1 MKLLITGAKGQV
13 GSELV
18 KDAQAR
24 DYEVFDFGSREL
36 DITNFKQLMQKVE
49 QIRPDVIINAAAY
62 TAVDKAEQESEL
74 AYAVNALGSE
84 NLAKASKQQTIPL
97 LYISTDYVFDGEKDT
112 PYTEMDQPNPTGVYG
127 ASKLQGDQAIEAI
140 WSRHIILRVSWVF
153 GEQGNNF
160 VKTMLRL
167 AEQRDELGIVND
179 QFGAP
184 TSARAISQSLLS
196 ILEADNFNQPD
207 FLWGTYHLQSEP
219 GVTWFEFAREI
230 FKQAEKLGLINK
242 TMKLNPISS
251 SEFPTPVKRP
261 ANSKLDGIKLK
272 QNFAL
277 KPVQWQD
284 DLQQMLK
291 NMSAITS

>member
-1 MKLLITGAKGQV
+1 MKLLINGAKGQV

-24 DYEVFDFGSREL
+24 GYEVYGFGSREL
-36 DITNFKQLMQKVE
+36 DITHFEQLMQKVE

-62 TAVDKAEQESEL
+62 TAVDKAEQESEQ

-84 NLAKASKQQTIPL
+84 NLAKASKQMAIPL
-97 LYISTDYVFDGEKDT
+97 LHISTDYVFDGEKDT

-167 AEQRDELGIVND
+167 AKQQDELSIVND

-196 ILEADNFNQPD
+196 ILETDNFNQPD
-207 FLWGTYHLQSEP
+207 FPWGTYHLQSEP

-230 FKQAEKLGLINK
+230 FQQAEKLGLINK
-242 TMKLNPISS
+242 TMKLNPIPS

>member
-24 DYEVFDFGSREL
+24 GYEVYGFSSREL
-36 DITNFKQLMQKVE
+36 DITHFEQLMQKVE

-62 TAVDKAEQESEL
+62 TAVDKAEQESEQ
-74 AYAVNALGSE
+74 AYAVNAQGSK
-84 NLAKASKQQTIPL
+84 NLAKASKQMAIPL
-97 LYISTDYVFDGEKDT
+97 LHISTDYVFDGEKDT
-112 PYTEMDQPNPTGVYG
+112 PYTEVDQPNPTGVYG

-140 WSRHIILRVSWVF
+140 WPRHIILRVSWVF

-167 AEQRDELGIVND
+167 AEQRDELSIVND

-196 ILEADNFNQPD
+196 ILEVNNFNQPD
-207 FLWGTYHLQSEP
+207 FPWGTYHLQSEP

-230 FKQAEKLGLINK
+230 FQQAEKLGLINK
-242 TMKLNPISS
+242 TMKLNPIPS

-261 ANSKLDGIKLK
+261 ANSKLDGIKLQ
-272 QNFAL
+272 QNFDL

>member
-24 DYEVFDFGSREL
+24 GYEVFDFGSREL
-36 DITNFKQLMQKVE
+36 DITNFEQLMQKVE
-49 QIRPDVIINAAAY
+49 QIHPDVIINAAAY
-62 TAVDKAEQESEL
+62 TAVDKAEQESEQ

-84 NLAKASKQQTIPL
+84 NLAKACKQMAIPL
-97 LYISTDYVFDGEKDT
+97 LHISTDYVFDGEKDT

-127 ASKLQGDQAIEAI
+127 VSKLQGDQAIEAI
-140 WSRHIILRVSWVF
+140 WPRHIILRVSWVF

-167 AEQRDELGIVND
+167 AEQRDELSIVND

-184 TSARAISQSLLS
+184 TSARAISQSLQS
-196 ILEADNFNQPD
+196 ILEADNFNQPE
-207 FLWGTYHLQSEP
+207 FPWGTYHLQSEP

-230 FKQAEKLGLINK
+230 FQQAEKLGLINK
-242 TMKLNPISS
+242 AMKLTPIPS

-261 ANSKLDGIKLK
+261 ANSKLDGIKLQ
-272 QNFAL
+272 QNFGL

>member
-24 DYEVFDFGSREL
+24 GYEVYGFGSREL
-36 DITNFKQLMQKVE
+36 DITRFEPLMQKVE
-49 QIRPDVIINAAAY
+49 QIHPDVIINAAAY
-62 TAVDKAEQESEL
+62 TAVDKAEQESEQ
-74 AYAVNALGSE
+74 AYAVNTQGSE
-84 NLAKASKQQTIPL
+84 NLARACQQLTIPL
-97 LYISTDYVFDGEKDT
+97 LHISTDYVFDGEKNS
-112 PYTEMDQPNPTGVYG
+112 PYTESDTPNPTGVYG

-140 WSRHIILRVSWVF
+140 WPRHIILRVSWVF

-167 AEQRDELGIVND
+167 AEQRNELSIVND

-184 TSARAISQSLLS
+184 TSARAISQTLLS
-196 ILEADNFNQPD
+196 ILEVDNFNQPG
-207 FLWGTYHLQSEP
+207 FPWGTYHLQSEP
-219 GVTWFEFAREI
+219 GVTWFEFATEI
-230 FKQAEKLGLINK
+230 FQQAEKLGLINK
-242 TMKLNPISS
+242 TMQLNPIPS

-261 ANSKLDGIKLK
+261 ANSKLDGTKLQ
-272 QNFAL
+272 QNLGL
-277 KPVQWQD
+277 KPVQWQA